1 MSKIFNTALPIV
13 GSVVLSSAAFAGNS
27 IVASY
32 TYDSLSGSY
41 VMGSPVTGVFNANAT
56 SGALLN
62 TVGDF
67 NRILPSSQN
76 ADFPAGFVADA
87 NPASISL
94 TVNVT
99 VIGLNQALG
108 TGSLT
113 ITDIDGDQF
122 TTGLSGIWTRTILGV
137 NFNAAFINPAFVDNG
152 TQDGFFN
159 GYTGGWNMDFG
170 TTSLSGGTVALVI
183 SSSGFFN
190 TNFVDR
196 PVGVSGQIL
205 PTPGALALG
214 VAGTVVVLR
223 RRRES

>member
-13 GSVVLSSAAFAGNS
+13 GSVVLTSGALAGNN

-41 VMGSPVTGVFNANAT
+41 VMASPVAGVFSATAT
-56 SGALLN
+56 SGGLLN

-67 NRILPSSQN
+67 NRLLPATQN
-76 ADFPAGFVADA
+76 ASFPAGFVADA
-87 NPASISL
+87 NPANISM

-108 TGSLT
+108 TGTLT

-122 TTGLSGIWTRTILGV
+122 TTGLSGIWTRTIVGV
-137 NFNAAFINPAFVDNG
+137 NFNAAMVNPTFVDNG
-152 TQDGFFN
+152 AQDGTFD
-159 GYTGGWNMDFG
+159 GYSGGWSMDFG
-170 TTSLSGGTVALVI
+170 QDALTGASVALVI

-190 TNFVDR
+190 TSFVDR

-214 VAGTVVVLR
+214 LAGTAAALR
-223 RRRES
+223 RRRQG

>member
-41 VMGSPVTGVFNANAT
+41 VVSSPVTGVFTANAT

-67 NRILPSSQN
+67 NRILPTSQN
-76 ADFPAGFVADA
+76 ASFPAGFVADA
-87 NPASISL
+87 NPANISL
-94 TVNVT
+94 SVNVT

-108 TGSLT
+108 TGTLT

-122 TTGLSGIWTRTILGV
+122 TTGLSGIWTRTALGV
-137 NFNAAFINPAFVDNG
+137 NFNAAMVNPAFVDNG
-152 TQDGFFN
+152 ALDGTFN
-159 GYTGGWNMDFG
+159 GYAGGWSMDFG
-170 TTSLSGGTVALVI
+170 TQPLTGASVALVI

-190 TNFVDR
+190 TAFSDR

-214 VAGTVVVLR
+214 LAGATVVLR
-223 RRRES
+223 RRRDA